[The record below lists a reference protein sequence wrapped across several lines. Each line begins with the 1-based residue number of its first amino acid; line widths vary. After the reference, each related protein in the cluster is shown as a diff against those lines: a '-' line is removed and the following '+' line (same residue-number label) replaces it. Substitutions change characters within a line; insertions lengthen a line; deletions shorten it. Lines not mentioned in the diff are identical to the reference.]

1 LRSEDHVIS
10 RDRVERDR
18 IPPARDQRHGEG
30 GYGEV
35 VPTNLAI
42 DTIATLKPAVQQWVR
57 GWMQG
62 PAASR
67 CAAELGLRDGEQI
80 WIVGRAGVLGDGDAA
95 VAAAGLA
102 FLAPDRVRGAWDS
115 LPAPLTPRTVAA
127 AYAQLAC
134 DWGDSELPRFGDAT
148 LERLNALGRRVVDA
162 ADGSLGTVFAG
173 WRAMPEPAPIGARV
187 ALTMHVVRELRGAA
201 HIVAL
206 HATGLTPLQ
215 AVLASPAAP
224 PRTGAPW
231 AEHLGWTGPFADP
244 ALFVTARAEAEDLTN
259 RILAPAFGALDAAEL
274 AEFAELCTSVRN
286 AIEM

>member
-1 LRSEDHVIS
+1 MI
-10 RDRVERDR
+10 RVGRDR
-18 IPPARDQRHGEG
+18 IPPARDRRHGAA
-30 GYGEV
+30 GYGDE
-35 VPTNLAI
+35 VPTNTAI
-42 DTIATLKPAVQQWVR
+42 DTIATLKPAIQQWVR

-62 PAASR
+62 PAASKR
-67 CAAELGLRDGEQI
+67 ASELGLRDGQQI

-102 FLAPDRVRGAWDS
+102 FLAPALVRQAWDA
-115 LPAPLTPRTVAA
+115 LPAPLTPRKVAA

-134 DWGDSELPRFGDAT
+134 DWGHSELPRFGDAT
-148 LERLNALGRRVVDA
+148 LERLDTLGRRVVDA

-173 WRAMPEPAPIGARV
+173 WRAVPEPASLGARV

-231 AEHLGWTGPFADP
+231 AEHLGWTGPFDDP
-244 ALFVTARAEAEDLTN
+244 AQFVAARAEAEDLTN
-259 RILAPAFGALDAAEL
+259 RILGPAFDALDAAEL